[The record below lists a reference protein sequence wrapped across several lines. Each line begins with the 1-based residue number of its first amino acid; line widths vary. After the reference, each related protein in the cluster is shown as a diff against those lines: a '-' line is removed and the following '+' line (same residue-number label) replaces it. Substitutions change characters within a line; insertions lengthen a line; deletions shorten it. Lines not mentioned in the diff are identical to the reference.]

1 VNVTRDEVE
10 AVADYFEER
19 ARQWSDDVFYDPED
33 YNDSWNEEVRDEI
46 QAAHQAADLLRQ
58 FAALLT

>member
-1 VNVTRDEVE
+1 MATRDEVE
-10 AVADYFEER
+10 AVADYLEER
-19 ARQWSDDVFYDPED
+19 AHQWSLDVFYDDED
-33 YNDSWNEEVRDEI
+33 FNDSWNEEVRDEI

>member
-1 VNVTRDEVE
+1 MATRDEVE

-19 ARQWSDDVFYDPED
+19 ARQLSDSDDVFFAPE
-33 YNDSWNEEVRDEI
+33 VQI
-46 QAAHQAADLLRQ
+46 AHQAADLLRQ